1 MIVWDDESWAYA
13 DKLVAAKDVGDT
25 RGWRIPP
32 NIARLGAK
40 QIAIHV
46 VLHDWFLAL
55 ENKTAA
61 QRLPDPSYPKAY
73 TEAQLEALCRSI
85 DEYIIDSPQRNWAKI
100 NRGIEAD
107 AGPGY
112 LRLQPAQRLA
122 FAQDLHQTVA
132 RFPEVDE
139 QPITP
144 EYFDGSF
151 D

>member
-1 MIVWDDESWAYA
+1 MIIWDDDSWAYA
-13 DKLVAAKDVGDT
+13 DRLVEAKDVTET

-32 NIARLGAK
+32 NIARLSAK

-46 VLHDWFLAL
+46 VLHDWFTAL
-55 ENKTAA
+55 QNGTVS
-61 QRLPDPSYPKAY
+61 QRLPDFSYPKEF
-73 TEAQLEALCRSI
+73 TEAQLESLCRDI
-85 DEYIIDSPQRNWAKI
+85 DEYVIAEPQRNWARL

-112 LRLQPAQRLA
+112 LRLTPAQRLA
-122 FAQDLHQTVA
+122 FAQDLHQTISA
-132 RFPEVDE
+132 YPQPEE
-139 QPITP
+139 QPLTP